1 MRDTLGK
8 REIKKTLATGL
19 KSEAIPRA
27 QQLFLETQNL
37 FQRMEKKRMASAPN
51 QTKPVPA
58 ADILASLEG
67 MSVSPDGSPQ
77 KITVTIGGSKC
88 VIEGDN
94 RDEEVKAAA
103 DLLRL
108 APSAPA
114 PATPKGRPKK
124 ESTVA
129 LSAMIKAYFTEVKAA
144 ATPSNGERA

>member
-1 MRDTLGK
+1 LRDTLGK

-51 QTKPVPA
+51 QTQPNQTKPVPA

-94 RDEEVKAAA
+94 RDE
-103 DLLRL
+103 R
-108 APSAPA
+108 
-114 PATPKGRPKK
+114 
-124 ESTVA
+124 
-129 LSAMIKAYFTEVKAA
+129 
-144 ATPSNGERA
+144 